1 MYKANT
7 KHYTFQFSIFNF
19 QFNMSNNYF
28 CFKQF
33 AIVQDNASMKVGTD
47 GVLLGAW
54 CNCIGAQRILDIGT
68 GTGLLAIMAAQRSN
82 AKITAVEIDANACID
97 AITNF
102 DNSPWANRLELLNLP
117 IQEFA
122 EDSPEHF
129 DCIICNPP
137 FFSNS
142 LKTPSDGRNLARH
155 DDSLTPTDLFD
166 CTAKLLTNNGLISII
181 IPIERLDEYKFEA
194 QKHQLFITRKTTIQ
208 PTENLPP
215 HRIMAEFSYTNSK
228 TIEENLIIEQGGR
241 HNYSTEYI
249 NLTKDFYLKF

>member
-1 MYKANT
+1 
-7 KHYTFQFSIFNF
+7 
-19 QFNMSNNYF
+19 MSSNYF

-54 CNCIGAQRILDIGT
+54 FNCKETHHILDIGT
-68 GTGLLAIMAAQRSN
+68 GTGLLAIMAAQRSD

-122 EDSPEHF
+122 KDCTETF

-142 LKTPSDGRNLARH
+142 LKTSSEERNLARH
-155 DDSLTPTDLFD
+155 DDSLTPADLFD
-166 CTAKLLTNNGLISII
+166 CVAKLLTGNGLISII
-181 IPIERLDEYKFEA
+181 IPVERLDEYEIEA
-194 QKHQLFITRKTTIQ
+194 QKHQLFSIRKTTIQ
-208 PTENLPP
+208 PTVNHPP
-215 HRIMAEFSYTNSK
+215 HRIMVEFSYNKLIPT
-228 TIEENLIIEQGGR
+228 EENLIIEQGGR